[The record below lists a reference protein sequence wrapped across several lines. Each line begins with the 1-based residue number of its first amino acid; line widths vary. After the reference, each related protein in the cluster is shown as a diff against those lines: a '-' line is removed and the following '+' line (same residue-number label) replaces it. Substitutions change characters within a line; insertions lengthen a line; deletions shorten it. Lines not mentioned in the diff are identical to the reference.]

1 MVYLFYLVNGIVRPS
16 TITNIIRNGIIFGH
30 FVVDVTDLKVFSEI
44 PSTHT
49 KVGMIEVI
57 AMSRENA
64 LTSIPCAQE
73 SVQRMAVEVV

>member
-1 MVYLFYLVNGIVRPS
+1 MVN
-16 TITNIIRNGIIFGH
+16 
-30 FVVDVTDLKVFSEI
+30 FVVDVTDVIVFSDI
-44 PSTHT
+44 PTTHA

-73 SVQRMAVEVV
+73 SVQRMAVEVL